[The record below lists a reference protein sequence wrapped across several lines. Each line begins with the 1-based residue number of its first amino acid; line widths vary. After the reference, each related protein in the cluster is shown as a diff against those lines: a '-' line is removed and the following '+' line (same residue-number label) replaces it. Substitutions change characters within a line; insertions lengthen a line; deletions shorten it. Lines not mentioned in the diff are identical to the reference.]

1 MLSIHDAGGCP
12 HYLTH
17 STPMCLRT
25 LLSCPSN
32 LKQTLLHLHLYLGDF
47 VNAFIQSDLEL
58 FIQTFTHRRRSQP
71 HTRGQPVGQEQSGGG
86 VLLRDTSPN
95 TPTLDTHLE
104 GAWDRAS
111 NPPVTRQPP
120 PSLLSFCRP
129 RVSRTHSFWQGSHPW
144 PLGSRPQLPFSEPS
158 TLNFS

>member
-17 STPMCLRT
+17 STPICLRT

-71 HTRGQPVGQEQSGGG
+71 REGTASWSGAVRGRRLAQGHLSKHSHPRHT
-86 VLLRDTSPN
+86 
-95 TPTLDTHLE
+95 LE

-120 PSLLSFCRP
+120 PSLLSYCRP

-144 PLGSRPQLPFSEPS
+144 PPGSRPQLPFSEPS